1 MDLKRTFDILP
12 YAQSKYPSKEDFLAG
27 KQNGKWIKYSLE
39 QYREIVDHLSYAL
52 IAKGIRKGDKI
63 ATVSIN
69 RPEWNFV
76 DMAVAQIGAVHVPIY
91 PSISV
96 KDYEY
101 ILNHAEIKMVFIQ
114 NKELYS
120 KVSEVIH
127 KAEYVEAVYSFD
139 EIENIPQWKE
149 LAEEGSNNSK
159 PEELQN
165 RKDAITEED
174 LATMIYTSGTTGNP
188 KGVMLLHRNIMSNV
202 EGIYIYFPVDHTH
215 KALSYLPL
223 SHVFE
228 RAVNYAYQ
236 RIGVS
241 IYYAEHIG
249 KIADN
254 LKEISPSSF
263 TTVPRLLEKIFDK
276 IMAKGS
282 KLQGIQKKIFDWAIG
297 LGLEYDI
304 EGKSLGYKWQLA
316 LARKLVFSKWQE
328 ALGGNMRVIISGG
341 AALQERLAR
350 IFTAAGMP
358 VLEGYGLTETSPVIT
373 VNNLDEGNRKFGTVG
388 PTIKGVEIKIAEDK
402 EILTRGPSVMK
413 GYYKAEDL
421 TKEAIDEDGWFH
433 TGDLGAIIDNK
444 FLKIVGR
451 KKAMFKTAMGKY
463 VNPEHIESSLV
474 ESPFIDAVVVL
485 GDSQKFA
492 GALIVPDFEHLKSWA
507 RTQGIKF
514 TGNTDL
520 VSKPEV
526 FKEYRKIVDAVNKS
540 IADYERIA
548 KFHILDHTWT
558 IDSGDLTPSLK
569 VKRNHISTK
578 YKDVIDPLFK

>member
-1 MDLKRTFDILP
+1 MELKRTFDILE
-12 YAQSKYPSKEDFLAG
+12 YALNKFPAKPDFLAG
-27 KQNGKWIKYSLE
+27 KKNGQWKTYSQQE
-39 QYREIVDHLSYAL
+39 YSTIVNNISYAL
-52 IAKGIRKGDKI
+52 IKKGIRKGDKI

-76 DMAVAQIGAVHVPIY
+76 DMAIAQTGAVHVPIY

-96 KDYEY
+96 KDYAY
-101 ILNHAEIKMVFIQ
+101 ILNHAEIKMLFIQ
-114 NKELYS
+114 SKELY
-120 KVSEVIH
+120 KRVKEVI
-127 KAEYVEAVYSFD
+127 ENTPGLEAVYSFD
-139 EIENIPQWKE
+139 ETPGLEMWAQ
-149 LAEEGSNNSK
+149 LVTEGKNNPA
-159 PEELQN
+159 PEELKK
-165 RKDAITEED
+165 RKENVSEED

-188 KGVMLLHRNIMSNV
+188 KGVMLTHRNIMSNV
-202 EGIYIYFPVDHTH
+202 DGIYTYFPVTH
-215 KALSYLPL
+215 HDRALSYLPL

-228 RAVNYAYQ
+228 RTVNYAYQ
-236 RIGVS
+236 RIGLS

-254 LKEISPSSF
+254 LKEVNPASF

-276 IMAKGS
+276 IMAKGA
-282 KLQGIQKKIFDWAIG
+282 KLKGTQKKIFDWAIK
-297 LGLEYDI
+297 LGLAYDI
-304 EGKSLGYKWQLA
+304 EGKSLGYKLQLA

-328 ALGGNMRVIISGG
+328 AMGGNMQVIISGG

-358 VLEGYGLTETSPVIT
+358 VLEGYGLTETSPVIS
-373 VNNLDEGNRKFGTVG
+373 VNTLEKGNRKFGTVG
-388 PTIKGVEIKIAEDK
+388 PTIKDVEVKIAGDK

-413 GYYKAEDL
+413 GYYKAPEL
-421 TKEAIDEDGWFH
+421 TREVIDEEGWFH
-433 TGDLGAIIDNK
+433 TGDLGAIIDGK

-474 ESPFIDAVVVL
+474 ESPFIDAAVVL

-492 GALIVPDFEHLKSWA
+492 GALIVPDFEQLKTWA
-507 RTQGIKF
+507 RQQNIAFENLTELTSHQ
-514 TGNTDL
+514 T
-520 VSKPEV
+520 V
-526 FKEYRKIVDAVNKS
+526 FKHYRKIVDGVNKQ

-548 KFHILDHTWT
+548 KFHILDHAWT

-569 VKRNHISTK
+569 VKRNHISEK
-578 YKDVIDPLFK
+578 YKDVIEPLFK